1 MLGKTRTLN
10 PQIRSLVL
18 YPIELQAHTIES
30 QQLNSKPRI
39 FKHTVVALRFPSRRL
54 LLKRAQSR

>member
-30 QQLNSKPRI
+30 QQLSHRPSI
-39 FKHTVVALRFPSRRL
+39 LKHSSVALRSLSRRL
-54 LLKRAQSR
+54 LLKRAQNK